1 MPSSSGFRNH
11 EDIVNDIGL
20 SIPENTR
27 LVSGAQHRYK
37 TSKTPMC
44 RFCGD
49 FIETVWDIVSG

>member
-1 MPSSSGFRNH
+1 M
-11 EDIVNDIGL
+11 NDIGL

-49 FIETVWDIVSG
+49 FTETIWDIVSG